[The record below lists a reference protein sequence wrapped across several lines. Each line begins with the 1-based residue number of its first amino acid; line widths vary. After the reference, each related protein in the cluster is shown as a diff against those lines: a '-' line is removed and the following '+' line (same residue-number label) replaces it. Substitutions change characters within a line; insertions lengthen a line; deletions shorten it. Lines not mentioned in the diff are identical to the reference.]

1 MLYSI
6 IFSVRGHD
14 VSREF
19 LRERIAETKLQIV
32 AYEDAVA
39 ALASGVQSYSL
50 NTGQSQQ
57 SVTRTNLKDINAVL
71 DSLYNRLVT
80 LEARLTGNGVT
91 RIRPAW

>member
-1 MLYSI
+1 M
-6 IFSVRGHD
+6 G
-14 VSREF
+14 REF
-19 LRERIAETKLQIV
+19 LKERITATKLQIV
-32 AYEDAVA
+32 AYEGAVD

-57 SVTRTNLKDINAVL
+57 SVTRSNLGEINRTL